1 MNAKQEAREK
11 AIQIRKKLS
20 LKDQE
25 IFSNLIKKNWDTIK
39 KDFNLNKV
47 GFYWPTQ
54 GEVSSLPIIEELIRE
69 GSRCFLPIV
78 STNTEVRKLTFKE
91 YSLNTKLKANRF
103 KIPEPKEGVE
113 VSAEKLDLIFVPC
126 VCVDEAGYRIG
137 MGMGFYDITF
147 KEISTQPQLITLA
160 YDFQKIY
167 SCFPEVHDIPT
178 HGAITP
184 TGYIDFY
191 SRKAE

>member
-11 AIQIRKKLS
+11 AIQTRKRLP

-25 IFSNLIKKNWDTIK
+25 IFSNLAKEIWNKIK
-39 KDFNLNKV
+39 KDFKLNNV

-54 GEVSSLPIIEELIRE
+54 GEISCLLIVEELIEE

-78 STNTEVRKLTFKE
+78 SQNVEERILIFKE
-91 YSLNTKLKANRF
+91 YTADTELKVNRF
-103 KIPEPKEGVE
+103 KIPEPQKGVE

-160 YDFQKIY
+160 YDFQKIH

-184 TGYIDFY
+184 AGYIDFY

>member
-91 YSLNTKLKANRF
+91 YSANTKLKANRF
-103 KIPEPKEGVE
+103 KIPEPTEGVE

-147 KEISTQPQLITLA
+147 KEISTQPQLITLS

>member
-25 IFSNLIKKNWDTIK
+25 MFSNLIKKNWDNIK
-39 KDFNLNKV
+39 KDFNLNTV
-47 GFYWPTQ
+47 GFYWPTK

-91 YSLNTKLKANRF
+91 YSANTKLKANRF

-160 YDFQKIY
+160 YDFQKIH

-184 TGYIDFY
+184 AGYIDFY